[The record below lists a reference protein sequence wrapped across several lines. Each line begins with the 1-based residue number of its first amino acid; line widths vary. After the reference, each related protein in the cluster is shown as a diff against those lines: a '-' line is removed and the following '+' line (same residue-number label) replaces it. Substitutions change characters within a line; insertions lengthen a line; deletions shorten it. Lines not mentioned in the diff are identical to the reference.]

1 MERLRKID
9 NRHSER
15 EIECGRKYLI
25 ELYIKDML
33 FPEIAHSGFTR
44 KVSESIFIQYIKI
57 HTIQMSA
64 CERRNHDKN

>member
-44 KVSESIFIQYIKI
+44 KVSESIFI
-57 HTIQMSA
+57 
-64 CERRNHDKN
+64 